1 MPRRFDQAR
10 PFLSLGL
17 ALLAWLILP
26 AVVKRFA
33 RLSLYEIQAPVEVS
47 ASYARDLQEY
57 WSQRT
62 RTKNELIEAAR
73 DLARLNA
80 SYELRLAEDG
90 RLRAEI
96 ERLEEILRLPSF
108 GEFRSEPA
116 RVVRRDFTAWWQRL
130 VIRKGR
136 NHGLVP
142 GSPVIFAGG
151 LAGRV
156 TEVHATTAIV
166 ELISSPTFRLAAVF
180 EGDDRSIGF
189 QGGVNP
195 PLRPAEALIEFVPLD
210 VFATPSA
217 PRRLVTSGLGGIYP
231 PGLALGEAF
240 QLEPSTDGLFKSGR
254 VRLDSRLG
262 RLNEVTVLV
271 PLDPSFPAPVPGRP
285 PESR

>member
-1 MPRRFDQAR
+1 VPRRFDQAR
-10 PFLSLGL
+10 PFLALGL

-26 AVVKRFA
+26 AVFKRFA
-33 RLSLYEIQAPVEVS
+33 RLSFYEVQAPLEVS
-47 ASYARDLQEY
+47 ASYARDLQDF

-96 ERLEEILRLPSF
+96 ERLEDLLRLPSF

-142 GSPVIFAGG
+142 GSPVIYAGG

-166 ELISSPTFRLAAVF
+166 ELISSPTLRLAAVF
-180 EGDDRSIGF
+180 EGDNRPVGF

-195 PLRPAEALIEFVPLD
+195 PLRPAEALLEFVPLD
-210 VFATPSA
+210 VFATPAA
-217 PRRLVTSGLGGIYP
+217 PRRLVTSGLGGVYP
-231 PGLALGEAF
+231 PGLALGDVY

-254 VRLDSRLG
+254 VRLDPRLG
-262 RLNEVTVLV
+262 RLDEVTVLV
-271 PLDPSFPAPVPGRP
+271 PLDPAFPTPVPARA
-285 PESR
+285 PEPR